1 MNDTAASNTI
11 AHDNAGA
18 CSICVQA
25 VACTSSLLSV
35 SCSPFLSLSSFL
47 SRAQTLTHSHS
58 SLAIRCA
65 ILLDELDDYRGL
77 RKGRAM
83 GHIVVETRTHNAVP
97 LLRFSCSRRVIALP
111 TGLLNMHR
119 VRHVCACL

>member
-1 MNDTAASNTI
+1 MTLLLATRLHMTMQVHVAYVYRLLP
-11 AHDNAGA
+11 APPP
-18 CSICVQA
+18 CS
-25 VACTSSLLSV
+25 
-35 SCSPFLSLSSFL
+35 LSLALPFSLSPFL